1 MESDGVLAR
10 GGSVDGHCCE
20 RFPLARGGSIS
31 VCTVLMAWAGCCAC
45 SELSALGV
53 LEQTPTPTPAASA
66 LEEERYAPPPL
77 RFGAVESNDD
87 YVVRVV
93 AGEYGCSGTL
103 IEPDKV
109 LTAHHC
115 VSSREPERRAA
126 GLNVRPETVTVEL
139 GGDYLPWG
147 QVGVRH
153 IVAPP
158 CGGAAGKGDIAIL
171 ILDEPLLDV
180 ATLAP
185 KLDHT
190 PEVGEMIYPVGF
202 GHCARSRDG
211 IRRKRRAGGQIE
223 MVQSGR
229 FTLHAAIC
237 PGDSGGPALG
247 DSGELVGVI
256 SASVMDASESS
267 RGASEFIRLD
277 RWRSVFAYAK
287 LVADDGANPT
297 EIPPLDCEER

>member
-1 MESDGVLAR
+1 VESGGVLAR
-10 GGSVDGHCCE
+10 GGSVNGRSCE
-20 RFPLARGGSIS
+20 RVPLAHGGRIGL
-31 VCTVLMAWAGCCAC
+31 CAVLMAWAGCCAC
-45 SELSALGV
+45 SELSALG
-53 LEQTPTPTPAASA
+53 LTEQPATPTPAASP
-66 LEEERYAPPPL
+66 LEEERFAPPPL
-77 RFGAVESNDD
+77 LFAPVDSND

-93 AGEYGCSGTL
+93 AGEYSCSGTL

-115 VSSREPERRAA
+115 VSSPEPQRWAA
-126 GLNVRPETVTVEL
+126 DANVGPETVTVEL

-147 QVGVRH
+147 QVGVRY

-171 ILDEPLLDV
+171 ILAEPVLDA
-180 ATLAP
+180 ATLTP
-185 KLDHT
+185 ELDHT

-202 GHCARSRDG
+202 GHCAMSRDG
-211 IRRKRRAGGQIE
+211 IRRKRRAGGEIE
-223 MVQSGR
+223 TVQSGR
-229 FTLHAAIC
+229 FTLRAAIC

-247 DSGELVGVI
+247 DNGELVGVI

-267 RGASEFIRLD
+267 KGASEFIRLD

-287 LVADDGANPT
+287 LIADGANPT
-297 EIPPLDCEER
+297 EIPPLDCEDR

>member
-1 MESDGVLAR
+1 VESGGVLAR
-10 GGSVDGHCCE
+10 GGSVEGRSCQ
-20 RFPLARGGSIS
+20 RFPLVQGGRIGA
-31 VCTVLMAWAGCCAC
+31 CAALMAWAGCCAC

-53 LEQTPTPTPAASA
+53 LEQPPTPTPAASP
-66 LEEERYAPPPL
+66 LEEERFAPPPL
-77 RFGAVESNDD
+77 LFAPVDSND

-93 AGEYGCSGTL
+93 AGEYSCSGTL

-115 VSSREPERRAA
+115 VSPPEPQHPGVRV
-126 GLNVRPETVTVEL
+126 NVRPATVTVEL

-158 CGGAAGKGDIAIL
+158 CGSAAGKGDIAIL
-171 ILDEPLLDV
+171 ILDQPLLDA

-185 KLDHT
+185 DLDHT
-190 PEVGEMIYPVGF
+190 PEVGDMIYPVGF
-202 GHCARSRDG
+202 GHCAMSRDG
-211 IRRKRRAGGQIE
+211 IRRKRRAGGEIE
-223 MVQSGR
+223 AVQSGR
-229 FTLHAAIC
+229 FTLRAAIC
-237 PGDSGGPALG
+237 PGDSGGPAL
-247 DSGELVGVI
+247 DDNGELVGVI

-287 LVADDGANPT
+287 LIADGANPT
-297 EIPPLDCEER
+297 EIPPLDCEDR